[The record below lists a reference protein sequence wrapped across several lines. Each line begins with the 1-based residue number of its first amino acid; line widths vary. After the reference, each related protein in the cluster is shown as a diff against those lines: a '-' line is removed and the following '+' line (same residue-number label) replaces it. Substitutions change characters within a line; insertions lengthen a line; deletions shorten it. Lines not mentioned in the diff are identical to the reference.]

1 MTHPYGIMHGGDLNA
16 EDWQERYENIL
27 KEIEPLDRA
36 MKEAAG
42 AIAGQSQAEAEED
55 GDEDEDEDDDEDEDV
70 DDEEEPED
78 SVDEDGSS
86 PVKVKKEPREK
97 SLKKKRKHKKKPSN
111 EDPASNPDLAGL
123 SHEEMVGRIDH
134 DQLTKLQLM
143 KRYYTDALLFI
154 KQLEDSVPLIADL
167 LNSTTKSEV
176 LEAME
181 FCTIAERYKLAEAEV
196 GSPDLYVLP

>member
-1 MTHPYGIMHGGDLNA
+1 ML
-16 EDWQERYENIL
+16 
-27 KEIEPLDRA
+27 
-36 MKEAAG
+36 
-42 AIAGQSQAEAEED
+42 
-55 GDEDEDEDDDEDEDV
+55 
-70 DDEEEPED
+70 
-78 SVDEDGSS
+78 
-86 PVKVKKEPREK
+86 
-97 SLKKKRKHKKKPSN
+97 
-111 EDPASNPDLAGL
+111 
-123 SHEEMVGRIDH
+123 GRIDH

-196 GSPDLYVLP
+196 GSLDLYVLL